1 MKLSKENLLQ
11 KTWIVWLGAFICC
24 ALWGS
29 AFPSIKIGYRLFGI
43 ASGDSSSQI
52 LFAGTRFFLAG
63 ILAILFGSIQNR
75 KILVPK
81 RQTIPKILF
90 LCLFQTILQYVFF
103 YIGLAHTTAVKGS
116 IINGSGAL
124 FAILIACMFLREE
137 KLSIFKAAGCILG
150 FAGLIIVNL
159 NGASLTLSFNPIGD
173 SFMVISAISYAVSS
187 LLIKIF
193 SKNEN
198 TVLLSGY
205 QFMAGGLI
213 LIIAGL
219 ASHGS
224 FASVSVS
231 GIFLLI
237 YMALISSVAYT
248 LWGILI
254 KYNSVSRISVFGFMT
269 PVMGVLLSALILR
282 ETDGLGVSCII
293 ALLLVC
299 TGIYLVN
306 RTTSRMRD

>member
-11 KTWIVWLGAFICC
+11 KAWIVWIGAFICC

-29 AFPSIKIGYRLFGI
+29 AFPSIKTGYQLFGI

-63 ILAILFGSIQNR
+63 ILAVLFGSIQNR
-75 KILVPK
+75 KILIPK
-81 RQTIPKILF
+81 RRTLPKILV

-103 YIGLAHTTAVKGS
+103 YIGLAHTTAIKGS
-116 IINGSGAL
+116 IINGSGAF
-124 FAILIACMFLREE
+124 FAILMACMFLREE
-137 KLSIFKAAGCILG
+137 KLSLLKAVGCAFG
-150 FAGLIIVNL
+150 FAGLVIVNL
-159 NGASLTLSFNPIGD
+159 NGTSLTFSINPVGD
-173 SFMVISAISYAVSS
+173 SFMLISAISYAASS

-198 TVLLSGY
+198 TILLSGY
-205 QFMAGGLI
+205 QFMLGGFVMI
-213 LIIAGL
+213 LVGL

-224 FASVSVS
+224 FSSISAP
-231 GIFLLI
+231 GILLLI

-254 KYNSVSRISVFGFMT
+254 KYNSVSRISIFGFMT

-282 ETDGLGVSCII
+282 ETEGLGSSCMI
-293 ALLLVC
+293 ALILVC
-299 TGIYLVN
+299 AGIYLVN
-306 RTTSRMRD
+306 RTTTQ

>member
-1 MKLSKENLLQ
+1 MKMSKENFFQ
-11 KTWIVWLGAFICC
+11 KTWIVWIGAFICC

-29 AFPSIKIGYRLFGI
+29 AFPSIKTGYRLFGI

-75 KILVPK
+75 KILLPK
-81 RQTIPKILF
+81 RKTLPKILF

-116 IINGSGAL
+116 IINGSGAF
-124 FAILIACMFLREE
+124 FAILIACMFLKEE
-137 KLSIFKAAGCILG
+137 KLSILKTIGCILG
-150 FAGLIIVNL
+150 FAGLVIVNL
-159 NGASLTLSFNPIGD
+159 NGASLTLSVNPIGD

-205 QFMAGGLI
+205 QFMLGGFV

-231 GIFLLI
+231 GILLLI

-282 ETDGLGVSCII
+282 ETDGLGISCII

-299 TGIYLVN
+299 AGIYLVN
-306 RTTSRMRD
+306 RTK